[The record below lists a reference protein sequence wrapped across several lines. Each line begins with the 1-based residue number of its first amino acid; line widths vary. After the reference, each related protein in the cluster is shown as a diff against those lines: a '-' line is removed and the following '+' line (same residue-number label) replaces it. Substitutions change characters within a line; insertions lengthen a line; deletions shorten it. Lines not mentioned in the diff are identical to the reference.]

1 MKQRVHVSDHAIV
14 RYLERVGGFQIE
26 RLRNEISGRLQPF
39 AEIGR
44 GAVVID
50 GHIYVLDRNH
60 TKGGVVLVT
69 VLPPGSD
76 RRDILKRGLRR

>member
-26 RLRNEISGRLQPF
+26 RLRSEIAARLQPF
-39 AEIGR
+39 AGVGR

-50 GHIYVLDRNH
+50 GHACVMDRNP
-60 TKGGVVLVT
+60 TKGGIVLVT

-76 RRDILKRGLRR
+76 HRDILTGDLRR